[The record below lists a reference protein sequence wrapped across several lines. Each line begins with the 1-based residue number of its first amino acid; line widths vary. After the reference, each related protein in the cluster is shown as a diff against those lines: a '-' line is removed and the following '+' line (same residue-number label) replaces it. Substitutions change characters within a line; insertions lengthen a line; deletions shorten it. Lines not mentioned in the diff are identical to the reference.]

1 MSSTRPEIVINRA
14 KGQNRLGRFSF
25 PAVPYPHTLL
35 LNFKKYDYKNIDER
49 YNQQVAENIGSV
61 NAEGRFEAATALREQ
76 TTIELPFP
84 NQILDSLAINVAGM
98 ERDVIVDT
106 IASGL
111 GNLVN
116 SDASLASVPGQIGD
130 AAKKIAGIMDQ
141 MGRSFVQMTSD
152 ENGGLPGGLM
162 AGITSALEE
171 LKISS
176 AAQAATYLVSSLS
189 PAIGQSV
196 NNITG
201 TAMNPRETL
210 TFRGVNLR
218 SFTFNWDMY
227 PSNEADS
234 EQIRQIIAT
243 LKRNALPTT
252 ETLGSE
258 NGVGIS
264 RLFFNYPAVV
274 ELSLLG
280 IDPSFFPRFKPCMIS
295 QVDVN
300 YGGNSAALPIIK
312 GGKPGVVSITI
323 SFTELNTEAAED
335 YASAGAGTPAVAETE
350 TADDV
355 AARLDEAQAGS
366 GLGGA

>member
-14 KGQNRLGRFSF
+14 KGNTRIGRFSF
-25 PAVPYPHTLL
+25 PAVPYPHTIL

-49 YNQQVAENIGSV
+49 YNQQVAQNIGSV
-61 NAEGRFEAATALREQ
+61 NAEGRFEAATSLREQ

-84 NQILDSLAINVAGM
+84 NQILDSLSINIVGM

-111 GNLVN
+111 GSLIN
-116 SDASLASVPGQIGD
+116 SDASLASVPGQLGD
-130 AAKKIAGIMDQ
+130 AAQKIAKLTEEAGKAFA
-141 MGRSFVQMTSD
+141 RMTSN
-152 ENGGLPGGLM
+152 ENGGMAAGLM
-162 AGITSALEE
+162 DGITSALED

-243 LKRNALPTT
+243 LKRNALPST
-252 ETLGSE
+252 ETLGDE

-264 RLFFNYPAVV
+264 RLFFNYPATV

-312 GGKPGVVSITI
+312 GGKPGVVSLTVA
-323 SFTELNTEAAED
+323 FTELNTESAED
-335 YASAGAGTPAVAETE
+335 YQTVGAGTPAVSETE
-350 TADDV
+350 SPNF
-355 AARLDEAQAGS
+355 DELGSFGIPGTAQA
-366 GLGGA
+366 